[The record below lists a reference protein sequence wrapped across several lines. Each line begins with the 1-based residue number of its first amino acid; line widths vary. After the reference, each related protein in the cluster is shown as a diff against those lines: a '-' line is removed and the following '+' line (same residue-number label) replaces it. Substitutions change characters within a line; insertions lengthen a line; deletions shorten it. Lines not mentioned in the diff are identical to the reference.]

1 MVCLAAVVLAHVG
14 LAAACWWWR
23 LLVNAVATKAE
34 VLGHGPQR
42 QHRPHVL
49 AGQQLHKLG
58 RRPRNRPTGEH
69 DMLQPVGQGIN
80 TQSIL
85 ADGPVLL
92 TLVIID
98 LAPRPAVT
106 KEVSTMPLRMH

>member
-1 MVCLAAVVLAHVG
+1 MVCLAAVGLAHVG

-58 RRPRNRPTGEH
+58 RR
-69 DMLQPVGQGIN
+69 Q
-80 TQSIL
+80 
-85 ADGPVLL
+85 
-92 TLVIID
+92 
-98 LAPRPAVT
+98 
-106 KEVSTMPLRMH
+106 